1 MKNNFFKIV
10 LVAFSISFVSCEEPT
25 TEIAPFK
32 PVVFKEVFD
41 AFEVNDDE
49 YLNFGNWASFTEA
62 GTKPWYEKETDD
74 NGYLE
79 FSGYD
84 VIVAN
89 RETSNISW
97 AISPKINLDNSENEI
112 LNFKTSTEYVS
123 GSANTIE
130 VYIST
135 NFDGTNVLAATW
147 IPLAATIA
155 NSSNNISN
163 TTSNGSIKIDSGDI
177 DVSTY
182 SGDVYIAFRGIGSG
196 TDSNLDG
203 SLRLDNIKIYN
214 KNYK

>member
-1 MKNNFFKIV
+1 MKNTFFKIA
-10 LVAFSISFVSCEEPT
+10 LLAFSISFVSCDEPT

-41 AFEVNDDE
+41 AYLVNDDE
-49 YLNFGNWASFTEA
+49 YLNFGNWKSFAEV
-62 GTKPWYEKETDD
+62 GTKHWFEKETDN

-79 FSGYD
+79 FTGYD

-89 RETSNISW
+89 REVSNIAW

-112 LNFKTSTEYVS
+112 LNFKTATEYVTDP
-123 GSANTIE
+123 NNKVE
-130 VYIST
+130 VLIST

-147 IPLAATIA
+147 TVLPATIA
-155 NSSNNISN
+155 NNTNNISN
-163 TTSNGSIKIDSGDI
+163 TTSNGSITIDSGDI
-177 DVSTY
+177 DISAY
-182 SGDVYIAFRGIGSG
+182 SGDIYLAFRGVGSG
-196 TDSNLDG
+196 TNTNLDG